1 MGALVSAMMAS
12 PTGKQAQQSTSLA
25 RATSGG
31 GSSWGDEDG
40 NGQPGGGSLWDR
52 ITRNIS
58 DPNSILP
65 NNWGAVYNDVTAGN
79 NRGNTGSG
87 GDASRYSSPPSATT
101 WTNNQDQID
110 RSINALK
117 SGLDM
122 SLFGLGQQRDA
133 ATFSNALKN
142 QGFARSEQAYR
153 NQLQSQLAEAG
164 LDIRAADIP
173 LENFPQWYNFLEQ
186 KKWNEVGRYSAN
198 LEYNGQQQVNSA
210 NQRLLEWRD
219 LQNKRGQVEQ
229 QTNVANRQAMSD
241 ATVSG
246 IVQNAKQPL
255 RDIRAE
261 RQWALRGLTNQDQQS
276 KLSETQRR
284 QQISNNRKNLMADFA
299 GYTIDANETKAK
311 LKEREQLLG
320 IEAQKARLKP
330 QQLMDAMNVTL
341 ANLGLDKAMSTG
353 QFLESL
359 GNMDAQTYQTISQYL
374 VNVGQANNQTQT
386 WQTTV
391 PKIPMLGWG

>member
-1 MGALVSAMMAS
+1 MGALVSAMMNA
-12 PTGKQAQQSTSLA
+12 PTTRAAEMSLA

-31 GSSWGDEDG
+31 GGQSRGDGQSKPDGTRWENFWGEVNRYNPFTQDG
-40 NGQPGGGSLWDR
+40 TSITGPGGQTIVGA
-52 ITRNIS
+52 TKG
-58 DPNSILP
+58 P
-65 NNWGAVYNDVTAGN
+65 GAVQNDT
-79 NRGNTGSG
+79 RHSTPLT
-87 GDASRYSSPPSATT
+87 SSI

-122 SLFGLGQQRDA
+122 SLFGLGRQRDA
-133 ATFSNALKN
+133 ATFSNFLKN

-341 ANLGLDKAMSTG
+341 ANLGLDKTMSTG

-359 GNMDAQTYQTISQYL
+359 GNMDAQTYQAISQYV
-374 VNVGQANNQTQT
+374 VNVEQVNNQTQT